1 VIQLGIW
8 LGAIGAGDAV
18 AGLSGHPASLRR
30 ALLGWGMASV
40 VALAG
45 AWAFALGPW
54 TVLVLTVVTAA
65 TAGLWLVV
73 RLPSPWSSR
82 RAIACSL
89 GALAAVVVSAALW
102 GSVRARP
109 AGPLERWMLRSSFVA
124 VSRTRADRAVLIAG
138 ALIAMVATA
147 NALVRLIL
155 AAVGTEVDEPEA
167 RLRGGRIIGPM
178 ERLLILGFA
187 VAGQLTAAAIVVS
200 AKSLLRF
207 PEISRS
213 DRRIDA
219 VTEYFLVGSMSSW
232 LIALAPTVLL
242 LR

>member
-1 VIQLGIW
+1 
-8 LGAIGAGDAV
+8 
-18 AGLSGHPASLRR
+18 
-30 ALLGWGMASV
+30 
-40 VALAG
+40 
-45 AWAFALGPW
+45 
-54 TVLVLTVVTAA
+54 
-65 TAGLWLVV
+65 
-73 RLPSPWSSR
+73 
-82 RAIACSL
+82 
-89 GALAAVVVSAALW
+89 
-102 GSVRARP
+102 
-109 AGPLERWMLRSSFVA
+109 
-124 VSRTRADRAVLIAG
+124 
-138 ALIAMVATA
+138 
-147 NALVRLIL
+147 
-155 AAVGTEVDEPEA
+155 
-167 RLRGGRIIGPM
+167 M